1 MSSRYRLLP
10 ILLGGAVVPMG
21 LVACAPQ
28 PPPDEP
34 TIRPG
39 DTAVV
44 ADTIPD
50 TAGQLDTTS
59 RR

>member
-1 MSSRYRLLP
+1 MTSPRRPLPMLLRAAAVP
-10 ILLGGAVVPMG
+10 LGLG
-21 LVACAPQ
+21 ACAPQ